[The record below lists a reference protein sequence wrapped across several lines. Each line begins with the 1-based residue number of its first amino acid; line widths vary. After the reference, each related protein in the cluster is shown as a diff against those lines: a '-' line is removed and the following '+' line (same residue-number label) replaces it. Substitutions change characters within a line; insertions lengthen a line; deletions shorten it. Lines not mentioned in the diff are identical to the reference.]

1 MTAQAEGY
9 SQARHVQRV
18 QAAARE
24 AGVKGAAYAV
34 LSYLCSVS
42 DFREPITR
50 ASKERIEER
59 LGYCDKTIKAALAV
73 LRRGGFIE
81 AVAYATGGRGRCPV
95 YVLRSGKGGENYP
108 PLNGS
113 EDAKGGKFF
122 PEKGGKNFP
131 KRGEKTSPPSVYSSS
146 DLSRG
151 EGAASRGGRTTRPL
165 DAGASPGPRTGPRY
179 EPAEIRRLGEETA
192 RYGYAEARRRQ
203 DERLGPAG
211 QG

>member
-73 LRRGGFIE
+73 LRKGGFIE
-81 AVAYATGGRGRCPV
+81 AVAYAAGGRGRCPV
-95 YVLRSGKGGENYP
+95 YVLRSGKG
-108 PLNGS
+108 
-113 EDAKGGKFF
+113 
-122 PEKGGKNFP
+122 EKITPFER
-131 KRGEKTSPPSVYSSS
+131 RG
-146 DLSRG
+146 RC
-151 EGAASRGGRTTRPL
+151 
-165 DAGASPGPRTGPRY
+165 
-179 EPAEIRRLGEETA
+179 
-192 RYGYAEARRRQ
+192 
-203 DERLGPAG
+203 
-211 QG
+211 